1 MDNDSIRFTARF
13 GRVSH
18 PVTVPIS
25 AVLAIYAR
33 ETGQGIALPAD
44 IGGSGEPA
52 EPGEAAPADAADPSV
67 GGPDDDDPPPP
78 RSRHLRVVKTPP
90 SVQEPPGP
98 LHRPTPPPHP

>member
-13 GRVSH
+13 GGVSH

-33 ETGQGIALPAD
+33 ETGQGMALPDD

-52 EPGEAAPADAADPSV
+52 EPGADAAADAADPSV
-67 GGPDDDDPPPP
+67 GGPDHD
-78 RSRHLRVVKTPP
+78 H
-90 SVQEPPGP
+90 
-98 LHRPTPPPHP
+98 PPPHIGRTQWRERGCQSLYISVVGVDIKKKKN

>member
-13 GRVSH
+13 GGVSH

-33 ETGQGIALPAD
+33 ETGQGMALPDD

-52 EPGEAAPADAADPSV
+52 EPGADAAADAADPSV
-67 GGPDDDDPPPP
+67 GGPDDDDPP
-78 RSRHLRVVKTPP
+78 RSEVHPSELQSLLRNPYAVFC
-90 SVQEPPGP
+90 
-98 LHRPTPPPHP
+98 L